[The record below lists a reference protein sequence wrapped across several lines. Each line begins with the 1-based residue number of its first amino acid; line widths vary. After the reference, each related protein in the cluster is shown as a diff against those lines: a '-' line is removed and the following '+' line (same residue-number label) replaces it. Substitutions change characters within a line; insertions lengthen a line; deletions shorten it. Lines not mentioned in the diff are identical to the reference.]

1 MDEALTAALEQ
12 RRAQSLYRSRRVSE
26 GPQGATL
33 KVDGREVVNF
43 CSNDYL
49 GLANHPK
56 VIAAFKQGAEQYGVG
71 SGASHLIN
79 GHTNAHHILEEELA
93 DFVGR
98 PRALLFS
105 TGYMA
110 NLGVLT
116 ALVGSGD
123 VVMQDRLNHASL
135 IDAGLLSGARC
146 QRYLHAD
153 TNSLNEHLTKL
164 KNKQKNGR
172 RLIITDGV
180 FSMDG
185 DLAPLAELAGTARQQ
200 DAWLM
205 VDDAHGLGVLGE
217 GGRGTV
223 NHFQLNNEQVPM
235 LMGTLGKAFGTFG
248 AFVAGSEAFI
258 ETLIQHARSYIYTT
272 ALPPA
277 VATATSASLRLL
289 QSENWRREKLEM
301 LIKRFRDG
309 ALELGLGLME
319 SSTPIQPV
327 MLGGVETALAISEML
342 YQQGLFVSAIRPP
355 TVPEGS
361 ARLRITLSASHTE
374 EQVDQL
380 LTAFEL
386 IPEHSAN

>member
-248 AFVAGSEAFI
+248 AFVAGSEALI

-327 MLGGVETALAISEML
+327 MLGGVETALAVSEML